1 MILSRDL
8 LRSSHF
14 DTTHWASF
22 CDVTLTFKQ
31 ARQAGNG
38 TWIRLDE
45 QQCRRAFR
53 FFLKLLNHAVFGAAA
68 RRGKKLRV
76 IPVIERQ
83 ADGRWHYHA
92 AIEVPPHISALRF
105 DEIAR
110 ECWSKV
116 DWGRERVEIKDNA
129 DQGWIDYMLKPRQ
142 KSGLEDWSDCI
153 DWVSLHNPI
162 VDA

>member
-1 MILSRDL
+1 MIKSRDV

-14 DTTHWASF
+14 DTSHWPSF

-31 ARQAGNG
+31 ARQAQNG

-45 QQCRRAFR
+45 HQCRDAFR
-53 FFLKLLNHAVFGAAA
+53 FFLKLLNRAVFGAAA

-76 IPVIERQ
+76 IPVTERQ

-92 AIEVPPHISALRF
+92 AIEVPAHISALRF

-110 ECWSKV
+110 ECWRKV
-116 DWGRERVEIKDNA
+116 DWGRERIEIKDKA

-142 KSGLEDWSDCI
+142 KSGLEAWSDCI
-153 DWVSLHNPI
+153 DWESLHNPI